1 MRLKDKVAIITGA
14 GQSQGRAATLLFAQE
29 GAKVVAADWHGDEVE
44 ETARM
49 VREAGNDATAIKID
63 VRKEAEVEKMVKLAV
78 ETYGK
83 LDILYNNAA
92 VDVYGGPC
100 TGIEEKTLDFVQ
112 NVDFKGYFWG
122 CKKAI
127 PEMIR
132 AGGGSIV
139 NISSIAGIVG
149 DTGCDAYAGAKGG
162 VISLTNA
169 IASEFASKNVRC
181 NVIIPGAVKSEGH
194 KHLVNDP
201 EKAVDLFRWFI
212 GPMVRIGEP
221 LEIAHC
227 ALYLASD
234 ESTFTTGA
242 HIVIDGGLTKS
253 LKRPDEESVQAYVE
267 KYLESLK

>member
-14 GQSQGRAATLLFAQE
+14 GQSQGRAAALLFAQE
-29 GAKVVAADWHGDEVE
+29 GAKVVAVDWHEDEAK

-49 VREAGNDATAIKID
+49 VRDAGNEATAIRTD
-63 VRKEAEVEKMVKLAV
+63 VRKEAEVKKMVKFTV

-83 LDILYNNAA
+83 LNVLYNNAA

-100 TGIEEKTLDFVQ
+100 TGIEEKTLDFVHS
-112 NVDFKGYFWG
+112 VDFKGYFWG
-122 CKKAI
+122 CKYAI
-127 PEMIR
+127 PEMIKS
-132 AGGGSIV
+132 GGGSII

-169 IASEFASKNVRC
+169 ISSEFASKNIRC
-181 NVIIPGAVKSEGH
+181 NVISPGAVKSEGH

-201 EKAVDLFRWFI
+201 EKAIDMFRWFI
-212 GPMVRIGEP
+212 GPMGRIGEP
-221 LEIAHC
+221 LEIAYC
-227 ALYLASD
+227 ALYLASN

-253 LKRPDEESVQAYVE
+253 LKRPDEKAVQGYVK